1 MAEIAVIT
9 SLSHSLL
16 SLTVGSTPALRLG
29 RPIGQCSPRVFAVWG
44 PFVPNCQRKCENVST
59 PKPQLCTLHD
69 LQISCKCLGSGGTD
83 GLFYLVPII
92 ADATW

>member
-59 PKPQLCTLHD
+59 PKPQLCTRSST
-69 LQISCKCLGSGGTD
+69 ISKFLANALVQGGLTASFT
-83 GLFYLVPII
+83 LYQL
-92 ADATW
+92 